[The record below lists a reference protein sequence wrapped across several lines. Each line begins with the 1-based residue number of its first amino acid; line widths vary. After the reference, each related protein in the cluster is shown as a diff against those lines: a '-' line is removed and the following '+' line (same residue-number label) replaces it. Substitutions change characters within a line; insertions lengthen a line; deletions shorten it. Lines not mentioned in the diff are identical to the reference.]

1 MRQAG
6 HGLRVARAHYAVD
19 GAFLSKLGPELLW
32 EFQRASLAWHELL
45 KLESLGGK
53 PSQAGHRRLASQ
65 ELLSDSGK
73 KSRLVVGSVRVKTE
87 DEVRSQAEVGLR
99 KVFGPTAVP
108 RSSDQL
114 DALQLVL
121 NPLKTSIIVMRTAG
135 GKSAL
140 FLVPAALAEQKTVIV
155 VIPYTTLAN
164 DLLDNTVKAG
174 IDYRRWSRDYT
185 DGELYALVVVSAN
198 VAVNEDFL
206 YYAQGLQ
213 LSG

>member
-1 MRQAG
+1 M
-6 HGLRVARAHYAVD
+6 
-19 GAFLSKLGPELLW
+19 
-32 EFQRASLAWHELL
+32 
-45 KLESLGGK
+45 KLESLGRK

-65 ELLSDSGK
+65 ELPSNSRK
-73 KSRLVVGSVRVKTE
+73 KSRLVVSSTRVKTE
-87 DEVRSQAEVGLR
+87 DEVKSQAEVGLR
-99 KVFGPTAVP
+99 KVFRPTAVP
-108 RSSDQL
+108 RSADQL

-121 NPLKTSIIVMRTAG
+121 NPPKTSIVVIRTAG

>member
-1 MRQAG
+1 
-6 HGLRVARAHYAVD
+6 
-19 GAFLSKLGPELLW
+19 
-32 EFQRASLAWHELL
+32 
-45 KLESLGGK
+45 
-53 PSQAGHRRLASQ
+53 
-65 ELLSDSGK
+65 
-73 KSRLVVGSVRVKTE
+73 
-87 DEVRSQAEVGLR
+87 
-99 KVFGPTAVP
+99 
-108 RSSDQL
+108 
-114 DALQLVL
+114 
-121 NPLKTSIIVMRTAG
+121 MRTAG
-135 GKSAL
+135 GKSVL

-155 VIPYTTLAN
+155 VIPYTILAD